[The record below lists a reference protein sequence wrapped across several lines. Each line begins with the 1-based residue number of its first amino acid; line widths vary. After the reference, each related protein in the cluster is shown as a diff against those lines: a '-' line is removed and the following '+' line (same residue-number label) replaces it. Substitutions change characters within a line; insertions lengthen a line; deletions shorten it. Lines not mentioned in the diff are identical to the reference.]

1 MAVVIERPTL
11 LGARR
16 PSRRIRLGTM
26 DIGGGAPVSI
36 QSMTITKTED
46 VAATLAQVHA
56 LATQGADI
64 VRVAV
69 PHEADARA
77 LPTIVAEGADIVL
90 VAVPHEADARALPTI
105 VAEGADI
112 VRVAVPHEA
121 DARALPT
128 IVAEAGVPIVADI
141 HFSYR
146 LALLALEAGVAGLRL
161 NPGNIRDPGQIR
173 VVVREAAARGVA
185 IRVGANAGS
194 LDRRVFAAHG
204 GPTAQALVES
214 ALAEVAI
221 LEDEGFSDIK
231 ISVKHQRVAEMIAAY
246 RLLAASCDYPLHLG
260 VTEAGPPPTGLVKSA
275 VGIGTLLAEGIGDTI
290 RVSLTADPV
299 EEVKAAKHILQ
310 TLGLRR
316 STFDLVA
323 CPSCGRAELDV
334 VALTR
339 TVQERLE
346 ALNLPPVQIA
356 VMGCEVNGPGEAR
369 DADVGL
375 AAGPGRGL
383 LFSRG
388 RQLGWVPADRMV
400 DALLEE
406 AVKVARAR
414 EAGEPGPTGRE

>member
-1 MAVVIERPTL
+1 MLAE
-11 LGARR
+11 RR
-16 PSRRIRLGTM
+16 PSRRIRLGTV
-26 DIGGGAPVSI
+26 DIGDGAPISI

-46 VAATLAQVHA
+46 IGATLIQVHA

-69 PHEADARA
+69 PHEGDAKA
-77 LPTIVAEGADIVL
+77 LPSIVAQ
-90 VAVPHEADARALPTI
+90 
-105 VAEGADI
+105 
-112 VRVAVPHEA
+112 
-121 DARALPT
+121 
-128 IVAEAGVPIVADI
+128 AGVPIVADI

-146 LALLALEAGVAGLRL
+146 LALMALEAGVQGLRL
-161 NPGNIRDPGQIR
+161 NPGNIRDDGQIR
-173 VVVREAAARGVA
+173 TVVREAADRKVP

-194 LDRRVFAAHG
+194 LDRALVARHG
-204 GPTAQALVES
+204 GPTPEALVES
-214 ALAEVAI
+214 ALTEVRI

-231 ISVKHQRVAEMIAAY
+231 ISVKHQNVAQMIAAY
-246 RLLAASCDYPLHLG
+246 RLLAASTDYPLHLG
-260 VTEAGPPPTGLVKSA
+260 VTEAGPPPTGLIKSA
-275 VGIGTLLAEGIGDTI
+275 IGIGTLLAEGIGDTL

-310 TLGLRR
+310 SLGIRR

-334 VALTR
+334 VALTKQ
-339 TVQERLE
+339 VMERLE
-346 ALNLPPVQIA
+346 ELKLPPVQIA

-369 DADVGL
+369 DADVGI

-388 RQLGWVPADRMV
+388 RQIGWVPADRMV

-406 AVKVARAR
+406 AVKVATAKA
-414 EAGEPGPTGRE
+414 AGEDFEGIRDLTEVPEPI